1 MDNNLTQILD
11 GVTLPATLSL
21 QNTAKQTA
29 ASLPQ
34 LQLFAPNVFPFL
46 HSLLEDRQNLLNK
59 GTMTKDSDMPV
70 VVEAALV
77 AH

>member
-1 MDNNLTQILD
+1 MRW
-11 GVTLPATLSL
+11 TLLATFSL

-46 HSLLEDRQNLLNK
+46 HALLEDRQNLLNT

-70 VVEAALV
+70 VL
-77 AH
+77 